1 MPISRFPLFYN
12 RAKLD
17 SMKIAYFDCFSGIS
31 GDMILGALLD
41 SGLNFDELQ
50 SELTKL
56 NLLSYELKQQKI
68 SKQNL
73 RATKFDVV
81 DREKKAYRHL
91 NDLNLIVED
100 SGFDEELKTKA
111 SEIFLKL
118 AEAES
123 KIHNQPIEKVHFH
136 EISAVDTI
144 IDVVGALTGL
154 KLLKIEKIYC
164 SKLNVGSG
172 FVEFSHGKWPVP
184 APATAEILKGIP
196 IYSTDCKA
204 ELVTPTGAAIISTIA
219 DHFGEMPEMI
229 SKSIGYG
236 AGSIDLEHPNVLR
249 MFVGESGDEIPFE
262 QDTVSILETNI
273 DDMSPQLYEH
283 VFEEL
288 LQQGALDVYLTNI
301 SMKKNRPA
309 VQLTVLTNLED
320 EDKFAELIFK
330 NTTSIGVRIHQEK
343 RKKLNRVTEE
353 VDTKFGK
360 VKIKV
365 SSMNGE
371 ILNRTLEYE
380 DCKRISK
387 EQNIPL
393 KEIYR
398 ELEGR

>member
-1 MPISRFPLFYN
+1 
-12 RAKLD
+12 
-17 SMKIAYFDCFSGIS
+17 MKIAYFDCFSGIS
-31 GDMILGALLD
+31 GDMILAALLD
-41 SGLNFDELQ
+41 SGLNFDKLQ

-56 NLLSYELKQQKI
+56 NLLNYELKQQKVT
-68 SKQNL
+68 KQNL

-81 DREKKAYRHL
+81 DREKKTYRHL
-91 NDLNLIVED
+91 KDLNHIVEH
-100 SGFDEELKTKA
+100 SGFDEAFKTKA

-123 KIHNQPIEKVHFH
+123 KIHNQPVEKVHFH

-144 IDVVGALTGL
+144 IDVVGALAGL
-154 KLLKIEKIYC
+154 KLLKIEKVYC

-196 IYSTDCKA
+196 IYSTDCRA
-204 ELVTPTGAAIISTIA
+204 ELVTPTGAAIISTIT
-219 DHFGEMPEMI
+219 DNFGEMPEMI
-229 SKSIGYG
+229 TESIGYG

-249 MFVGESGDEIPFE
+249 LFVGESVDAPLFE
-262 QDTVSILETNI
+262 EDTISILETNI

-288 LQQGALDVYLTNI
+288 LQQGALDVYLTNV
-301 SMKKNRPA
+301 SMKKNRPG
-309 VQLTVLTNLED
+309 VQLTVLTNPED
-320 EDKFAELIFK
+320 EDKFARMIFK
-330 NTTSIGVRIHQEK
+330 NTTSIGIRTRQQK
-343 RKKLNRVTEE
+343 RKKLKRTTEE

-365 SSMNGE
+365 SSLNGE
-371 ILNRTLEYE
+371 VLNRKLEYE

-387 EQNIPL
+387 NQNIPL
-393 KEIYR
+393 KEIYK
-398 ELEGR
+398 ELEGK